1 MLRKLSNQDGA
12 VQPCRV
18 GAALASPVPRQTC
31 LLACTSPTYYT
42 AACIPEKSLPA
53 LPPHRCPPTL
63 CTNQPFW
70 ICPNTRYICYIVA
83 FFCRLYSVPSLP
95 PTSNRAM
102 PHCGMFVKVDK
113 AIKMAPYGRAGS
125 ELPMP
130 CTVPRLPGLIH
141 CVQLLTLLLPLA
153 QWSDYNK
160 APLCRLPVIIP
171 SSPTCPSTSSSP
183 SLHRI
188 PSKPSERVRVQDLLT
203 PTSARQLSLLLQIP
217 FVIHVYCGL
226 LA

>member
-1 MLRKLSNQDGA
+1 MPGRGRSCLFRPKANLPACLYESYILHYLLLERDGCA
-12 VQPCRV
+12 WEAWALCTNLYCR
-18 GAALASPVPRQTC
+18 LPVYQF
-31 LLACTSPTYYT
+31 
-42 AACIPEKSLPA
+42 KNLPA

-70 ICPNTRYICYIVA
+70 ICSTTRYICYIVA

-125 ELPMP
+125 GLPMP

-141 CVQLLTLLLPLA
+141 CVQLPTLPLPLA
-153 QWSDYNK
+153 SFEQRPYTLISTLV
-160 APLCRLPVIIP
+160 AVLLCGCTPLLY
-171 SSPTCPSTSSSP
+171 SSVDDFAVHILQ
-183 SLHRI
+183 LH
-188 PSKPSERVRVQDLLT
+188 
-203 PTSARQLSLLLQIP
+203 
-217 FVIHVYCGL
+217 
-226 LA
+226 

>member
-1 MLRKLSNQDGA
+1 MGS
-12 VQPCRV
+12 V
-18 GAALASPVPRQTC
+18 GPLHLPV
-31 LLACTSPTYYT
+31 
-42 AACIPEKSLPA
+42 LPA
-53 LPPHRCPPTL
+53 AGCLPTSQKTFSPPPHRCPPTL
-63 CTNQPFW
+63 YTNQPFR
-70 ICPNTRYICYIVA
+70 ICPTTRYICYIVA

-125 ELPMP
+125 GLPMP

-171 SSPTCPSTSSSP
+171 SSPTCPPTSSSP
-183 SLHRI
+183 HSLIRFKSAPEPLNVFVYKIYLPHSL
-188 PSKPSERVRVQDLLT
+188 PPDLLT
-203 PTSARQLSLLLQIP
+203 TTQFPVYQSEPPTTFSPATVKPVSQPFCLSIR
-217 FVIHVYCGL
+217 V
-226 LA
+226 